1 VLLKDQAWQ
10 AREGLCGRMG
20 MFRLPRHQCVCRDDQ
35 TSHTAGGAAHKLD
48 LFPPKEAELLRL
60 PSRVRRALTRR
71 FLPTS
76 KPGGVKPWRRL
87 PRAAS
92 PKVSMGTDR
101 EIREWR
107 REPEC
112 SRPGLLPAEARTRPR
127 AS

>member
-1 VLLKDQAWQ
+1 MAGTRRALRTNGHVSAPKAPMCLQ
-10 AREGLCGRMG
+10 RR
-20 MFRLPRHQCVCRDDQ
+20 Q